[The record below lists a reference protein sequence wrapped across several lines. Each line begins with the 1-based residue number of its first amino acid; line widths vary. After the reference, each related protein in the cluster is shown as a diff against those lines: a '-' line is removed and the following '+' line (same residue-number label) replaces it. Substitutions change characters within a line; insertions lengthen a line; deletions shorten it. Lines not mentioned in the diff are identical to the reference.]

1 MRWLSIENEFIHDK
15 KDEVIKMKRIS
26 IQAKLEAIIET
37 LEKGALVSAHDFLEV
52 GNYEAVKRALVRLCD
67 EGKLK
72 RVLRG
77 LYQTPNTNAFLKKDI
92 GTSPKKVAEKLAEK
106 FGWTIAPAEDTALN
120 ELGLSTQVPTKYTFI
135 SDGPTKTYTL
145 DNGLS
150 IYFKHRAN
158 IEIANL
164 TTKEAMVIEA
174 IRTISQQHMNKQ
186 IRRKLSMTLTEQEMQ
201 RLLEQGKWMQQW
213 IYEEI
218 VLLKEERGR

>member
-77 LYQTPNTNAFLKKDI
+77 LYQTPNTNAFLKK
-92 GTSPKKVAEKLAEK
+92 AMLK
-106 FGWTIAPAEDTALN
+106 FIVD
-120 ELGLSTQVPTKYTFI
+120 LG
-135 SDGPTKTYTL
+135 
-145 DNGLS
+145 
-150 IYFKHRAN
+150 
-158 IEIANL
+158 
-164 TTKEAMVIEA
+164 
-174 IRTISQQHMNKQ
+174 
-186 IRRKLSMTLTEQEMQ
+186 
-201 RLLEQGKWMQQW
+201 
-213 IYEEI
+213 
-218 VLLKEERGR
+218 